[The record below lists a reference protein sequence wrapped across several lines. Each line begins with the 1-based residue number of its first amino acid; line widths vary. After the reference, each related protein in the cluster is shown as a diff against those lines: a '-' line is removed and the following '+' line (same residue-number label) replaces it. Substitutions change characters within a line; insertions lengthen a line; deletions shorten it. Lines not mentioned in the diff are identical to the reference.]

1 MGNKRD
7 KGPDPTTVLGPNGSV
22 DVSQREQLST
32 WYRQSIAVTDVYEI
46 METLGQGHLGEVYK
60 VKRKVA
66 SRGLHNEET
75 RNVNQDIL
83 DSSLHNDTAGG
94 SVASFG
100 SARKK
105 WKKKKKKTTP
115 KKKKPIDS
123 ASLHS
128 APELKSPLP
137 PLTGGKPKP
146 ILRKPSRGDPVSDV
160 ELANSKESEGAKDES
175 PLPKIV
181 STDNK
186 NIPTMD
192 NEENDDEFEDLKPNL
207 SGSVSA
213 GSAGSSTG
221 NWELDNDV
229 NDDEQEDDQS
239 LSKVSSK
246 QDMFLKATIK
256 IDNLPHGRQ
265 SSDVSTDRSIVSPG
279 WKRGSVLP
287 KTDDQYVP
295 RRQVR
300 FQRQYACKTVLTSHI
315 KKGQLEELMN
325 EICIMRALDHPCIIR
340 LYEVYQVK
348 RKLWL
353 VMDLCTGGNLTSRKL
368 NEAEVTVVLEQIL
381 RGVAYLHRLDICHRD
396 LKLENILY
404 ENSSANSSIRLIDF
418 GLSQKYDQLRNQKDK
433 AIGAAYT
440 LSPEIASSTGR
451 YTQKSD
457 IWSIGVIVW
466 ILLAGDFPFMK
477 EMTDLEDKEK
487 KEKLVQANYRF
498 GITWKGRD
506 ISQHAKDFVKNCL
519 CREPNDRWSA
529 SQALEF
535 LQETWIPALQEKA
548 TKEDERI
555 AAFEEKNPQLTK
567 SGKKIIK
574 KKAIDDPTTVLNKAI
589 ISKRR
594 SNDEFN
600 ISMEGIK
607 KFSEYSRL
615 KKTILITMAN
625 TMDRNEVG
633 HLRELFLLADTNNS
647 GTITFTEFKDTIHK
661 IQGSDTADEEIEKLF
676 SAIDHDQSGHVHYN
690 EFVASLAESQGLMSM
705 DRLADAFDRIDTTGK
720 GYISHDDLKAV
731 LGQNYS
737 KEVVDTMIKEADF
750 KKNGKIDYDEFLQLM
765 FETQA
770 ALSPS

>member
-1 MGNKRD
+1 MGNKLTKRD

-32 WYRQSIAVTDVYEI
+32 WYRQNIAVTNVYEI
-46 METLGQGHLGEVYK
+46 METLGQGHLGEVYR
-60 VKRKVA
+60 VKRKAA

-83 DSSLHNDTAGG
+83 DSSQHNGG
-94 SVASFG
+94 SSVASFG

-105 WKKKKKKTTP
+105 WPWKKKKTP
-115 KKKKPIDS
+115 KKKKVIDS
-123 ASLHS
+123 PSLHS

-137 PLTGGKPKP
+137 PLPDGSKPKP
-146 ILRKPSRGDPVSDV
+146 ILRKPSRGDLV
-160 ELANSKESEGAKDES
+160 ELAKEAEAEAAKDES
-175 PLPKIV
+175 PLPKVV
-181 STDNK
+181 STDHK
-186 NIPTMD
+186 NIAIMD
-192 NEENDDEFEDLKPNL
+192 NDKEDDDEFEDLKPNF

-213 GSAGSSTG
+213 IDSVGSAG
-221 NWELDNDV
+221 NWELDNDDV
-229 NDDEQEDDQS
+229 DDDEQEDDQS
-239 LSKVSSK
+239 FSKTSSK
-246 QDMFLKATIK
+246 RDPFLKSTMK
-256 IDNLPHGRQ
+256 IDNVPHGRQ
-265 SSDVSTDRSIVSPG
+265 SSDVSTGSIISPG

-287 KTDDQYVP
+287 KTEDQFVP

-418 GLSQKYDQLRNQKDK
+418 GLSQKYDQLRDGKEK

-440 LSPEIASSTGR
+440 LSPEIASNTGR

-466 ILLAGDFPFMK
+466 VLLAGDFPFLK
-477 EMTDLEDKEK
+477 EMTELLDKEK
-487 KEKLVQANYRF
+487 KDKLVQANHRF

-506 ISQHAKDFVKNCL
+506 ISQHAKDFVKSCL
-519 CREPNDRWSA
+519 RREPNDRWSA

-535 LQETWIPALQEKA
+535 LQEKWIPALQEKA

-555 AAFEEKNPQLTK
+555 AAYEEKNPQLTK

-574 KKAIDDPTTVLNKAI
+574 KKAVDDPTTVLNKAI

-661 IQGSDTADEEIEKLF
+661 IQGSDTADEEIETLF

-770 ALSPS
+770 LSPS